1 MEISGLMG
9 QMPSRLG
16 YQPTMGTELSG
27 LEERIANHV
36 TQTVRSA
43 SLRTGAHEVERR
55 SDGSALARQVRCV
68 V

>member
-1 MEISGLMG
+1 MKADEQVGLLPLFIESSLIG
-9 QMPSRLG
+9 
-16 YQPTMGTELSG
+16 
-27 LEERIANHV
+27 IHV

-55 SDGSALARQVRCV
+55 SDGSGLARQVRCV